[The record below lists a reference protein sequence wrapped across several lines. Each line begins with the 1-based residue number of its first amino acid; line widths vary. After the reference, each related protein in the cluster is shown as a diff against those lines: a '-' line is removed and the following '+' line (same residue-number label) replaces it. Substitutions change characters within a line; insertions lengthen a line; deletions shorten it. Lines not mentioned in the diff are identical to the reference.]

1 MILKLL
7 LGIIALGAAPVLGGL
22 LAGVDR
28 RITAKFQSRMGPPVL
43 QPFYDVAKLW
53 GKERNAYNV
62 WVAFSS
68 WVYLGAAASSCA
80 LFFMGSDLL
89 LIFFIQAIGAVF
101 LIIGALSVPSPYSQ
115 VGAHRELMQVL
126 TYEPLLILVIVGINL
141 VTGSF
146 RVDTIIGYD
155 TPLLMK
161 LPLLFIVLGYAL
173 TIKLRKSP
181 FDISA
186 SHHANQEVNRGVYTE
201 YSGRYLALCEI
212 AHWYEVI
219 LVLGLCG
226 LFFATNIVGLVVLL
240 AATYMAEIIIDNATS
255 RMTWRWMLGSVWLTG
270 LGLSIANLTW
280 LYAGK

>member
-7 LGIIALGAAPVLGGL
+7 LGIIALGAAPVLGGF

-53 GKERNAYNV
+53 GKERNSYNV
-62 WVAFSS
+62 WVTLSS
-68 WVYLGAAASSCA
+68 YIYLGAAASSCA

-146 RVDTIIGYD
+146 RVDTIVGYD
-155 TPLLMK
+155 TPLLLK
-161 LPLLFIVLGYAL
+161 LPLLFVVLGYAL

-186 SHHANQEVNRGVYTE
+186 SQHANQEVNRGVYTE

-280 LYAGK
+280 LYAAK